1 MKTLLLYRRG
11 GLGDTLLTFPIL
23 EIFKRKGYHITAV
36 GNTDYFAIAEE
47 VGFADRVLSEI
58 PHEEFTKR
66 IIISYEGHIK
76 PFPEKRVWIV
86 EHYLKS
92 LGLTQEFSLELP
104 IKPLEDSPFK
114 GKVVIHPSSGSPKKN
129 PPLEFFLEIK
139 EFLDAFGME
148 SIFLLGEAEEH
159 LKKTLKP
166 SVFSLSPI
174 WIAKAL
180 KTAKLYIGLDSGI
193 SHLASYVGVPSVV
206 IYGPTD
212 PIVWKPI
219 GRKVFQVS
227 LNLECSPCFPNT
239 CPERTCLTDKKLLQ
253 RTKDI
258 LQKIMSG

>member
-36 GNTDYFAIAEE
+36 GNTDYFAIAKES
-47 VGFADRVLSEI
+47 GFADRVLSEI

-66 IIISYEGHIK
+66 IIISYEGNIK

-92 LGLTQEFSLELP
+92 LGLIQEFSLELP
-104 IKPLEDSPFK
+104 IKPLENSPFK
-114 GKVVIHPSSGSPKKN
+114 GKIVIHPSSGSPKKN

-139 EFLDAFGME
+139 EFLDAFGVE

-159 LKKTLKP
+159 LKETLKP

-219 GRKVFQVS
+219 GKKVFQVS

-239 CPERTCLTDKKLLQ
+239 CPERYCLMDKTLLQ
-253 RTKDI
+253 KTKEL